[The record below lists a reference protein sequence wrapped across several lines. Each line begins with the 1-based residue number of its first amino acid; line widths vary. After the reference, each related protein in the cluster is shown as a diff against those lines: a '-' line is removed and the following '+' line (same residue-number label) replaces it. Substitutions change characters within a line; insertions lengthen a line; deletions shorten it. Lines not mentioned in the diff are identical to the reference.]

1 MADPVR
7 ILVVAGSLRKG
18 AWSRKLA
25 HNGAE
30 ALSRLGAQVDH
41 VDLRDYPMPP
51 YDGDIE
57 EEEGLPPR
65 VTAFKERLCAA
76 EGFLFVSPEYNHSI
90 PGTFKNVIDW
100 ASRGDIDAFAGKVAA
115 VMASSPGGV
124 GGMRMLPHLRD
135 VLISLD
141 LTVLP
146 GQVTVSKAN
155 TAFDEHDKLTAPY
168 FIKQVDDLCAALVLA
183 AQRNRITP

>member
-1 MADPVR
+1 V
-7 ILVVAGSLRKG
+7 
-18 AWSRKLA
+18 
-25 HNGAE
+25 
-30 ALSRLGAQVDH
+30 
-41 VDLRDYPMPP
+41 
-51 YDGDIE
+51 
-57 EEEGLPPR
+57 
-65 VTAFKERLCAA
+65 AFKERLAAA

-100 ASRGDIDAFAGKVAA
+100 ASRGDLDAFAGKTAA

-155 TAFDEHDKLTAPY
+155 TAFDEHDKLNVPFYA
-168 FIKQVDDLCAALVLA
+168 KQVDDLCAALVLDVK
-183 AQRNRITP
+183 RKRITP